1 MHELLGAFIVSAG
14 IQSKAAWSDVHKR
27 EGSEA
32 GEGRVT
38 YSSPSRYS
46 RTLDGIQG
54 ILMPRT
60 SLSPIFGR
68 NLPVRFRRNAPC
80 YTSRLHA
87 R

>member
-1 MHELLGAFIVSAG
+1 MLEAFIVSAG
-14 IQSKAAWSDVHKR
+14 IQSKEAWSDVHKR

-54 ILMPRT
+54 ILMPRK
-60 SLSPIFGR
+60 SPSPILGR
-68 NLPVRFRRNAPC
+68 NLPVRIGCNAPC
-80 YTSRLHA
+80 YTPRLHA